1 MWMTCWQCG
10 QEIWVETQREC
21 RHCYHPAHRCADC
34 VNYRA
39 EDSMCRLLDVPIPVH
54 EAEAPTRLA
63 LSFNCKD
70 WLPSEAALARP
81 PGTIVVSVNGAG
93 TPAAAAAVT
102 EPTPRSP
109 ASTRTA
115 TAPRSLEEVEVITIP
130 REPPL
135 REPKHALI
143 IAHRGAPAAAPE
155 NTIASFRAA
164 LEQGAQAIE
173 FDVHLT
179 RDGQPVVIHDATVDR
194 CTDGTGPVASMTLAQ
209 IRALDAG
216 NWFDP
221 AFAGERIPILDEVF
235 EAIPYP
241 TLLIAHLRA
250 HENETDRCERALV
263 DCIERH
269 EARKRTIVTHHTRHG
284 LHRLR
289 ELDPHLRLCWLPYG
303 GEPGQE
309 YIDDAYYMGYRI
321 IQPSLREVDENFVR
335 YAHERQMWINVFWA
349 DEVADMERM
358 LDLGVQ
364 GILTNFPERLR
375 EVIKRRSS

>member
-34 VNYRA
+34 VNYRDD
-39 EDSMCRLLDVPIPVH
+39 DSFCRLLDVPVPAH
-54 EAEAPTRLA
+54 EAEVPTRLA

-81 PGTIVVSVNGAG
+81 PGTI
-93 TPAAAAAVT
+93 AAAAPEPAGVAAPAAVAT
-102 EPTPRSP
+102 T
-109 ASTRTA
+109 ASHPPPQ
-115 TAPRSLEEVEVITIP
+115 TAPAPSTLDDVESITIP

-135 REPKHALI
+135 REPKHPLV
-143 IAHRGAPAAAPE
+143 IAHRGAPVAAPE
-155 NTIASFRAA
+155 NTLASFRVA
-164 LEQGAQAIE
+164 LDEGAQAIE

-179 RDGQPVVIHDATVDR
+179 RDGQAVVIHDATVDR
-194 CTDGTGPVASMTLAQ
+194 CSDGTGAVADMTLAQ
-209 IRALDAG
+209 VKALDAG

-221 AFAGERIPILDEVF
+221 AFAGERIPTLDEVF
-235 EAIPYP
+235 AAIPHP
-241 TLLIAHLRA
+241 TLLVVHLRA
-250 HENETDRCERALV
+250 HENSSDRCERALV

-289 ELDPHLRLCWLPYG
+289 EMDSYLRLCWLPYG
-303 GEPGQE
+303 SEPGQE

-321 IQPSLREVDENFVR
+321 IQPSLREVDEGFVR
-335 YAHERQMWINVFWA
+335 YAHEKQMWINVFWA

-358 LDLGVQ
+358 VDLGVQ

-375 EVIKRRSS
+375 EVIKHKGS